1 MATAQVL
8 LMDDDPRMEALLLGA
23 VRLPPSLLVRDP
35 AGIFEPDP
43 LKHGLVLLNAE
54 FQKSFGL
61 CRRFK
66 KKRET
71 AGVPIA
77 FFTFSHDREH
87 LRILA
92 EHRALP
98 THADHYLLP
107 PTTAERVLDLL
118 TKTIGAFE
126 AALPAEPPT
135 PREPDADELPP
146 DLEAGDDDAP
156 SFDREEAHEPT
167 REDTEAPAATPEL
180 VAERAL
186 PSGDDDEFSYEA
198 PDSGDD
204 DDVPPPPPE
213 GMLEPLAAD
222 PSIGQGEPSL
232 GGFRTDRLT
241 SVERYVSGLHDEI
254 ARREDQIEARRAELD
269 REEAQL
275 RAESAAAVIEAQ
287 RKASALAEEAAR
299 LRDELQ
305 AALSA
310 HGDAAELERVQ
321 AEVATLRAELE
332 WARAEAEQNQ
342 TELKRLRAEG
352 ERVLAESDRVRG
364 ESERL
369 RADAERLR
377 AELAEATKRAALTTA
392 LEARLNRSVQRTA
405 ALGQALLAARPSLVT
420 LLEFSRDLELERQV
434 DADGVPTGLD
444 DR

>member
-8 LMDDDPRMEALLLGA
+8 LIDDDPRMEALLRGA
-23 VRLPPSLLVRDP
+23 VGLPASLLVRDP

-43 LKHGLVLLNAE
+43 QKHGLVLLNSE

-77 FFTFSHDREH
+77 FFTFSHEREH

-107 PTTAERVLDLL
+107 PTTAERVLELL

-126 AALPAEPPT
+126 AQAPEEPP
-135 PREPDADELPP
+135 PPPEPGEDVLEPDLGE
-146 DLEAGDDDAP
+146 
-156 SFDREEAHEPT
+156 
-167 REDTEAPAATPEL
+167 
-180 VAERAL
+180 
-186 PSGDDDEFSYEA
+186 DDDEFSYEA
-198 PDSGDD
+198 PESGDA

-213 GMLEPLAAD
+213 GMLEPLAGE
-222 PSIGQGEPSL
+222 PSIGQGEPNL
-232 GGFRTDRLT
+232 GGFRADRLT

-275 RAESAAAVIEAQ
+275 RTESAAAVIEAQ
-287 RKASALAEEAAR
+287 RKASLLTEEVAR
-299 LRDELQ
+299 LREELQ

-310 HGDAAELERVQ
+310 HADAAELERVQ

-332 WARAEAEQNQ
+332 WARTEAEQSQ
-342 TELKRLRAEG
+342 TELKRLRADA

-369 RADAERLR
+369 RVEAERLR
-377 AELAEATKRAALTTA
+377 AEQAEATERAASTA
-392 LEARLNRSVQRTA
+392 TLEARLNRSVQRTA
-405 ALGQALLAARPSLVT
+405 AIGQALLAARPSLVT

>member
-8 LMDDDPRMEALLLGA
+8 LIDDDPRMEALLRGA
-23 VRLPPSLLVRDP
+23 VGLPASLLVRDP

-43 LKHGLVLLNAE
+43 QKHGLVLLNSE

-77 FFTFSHDREH
+77 FFTFSHEREH

-107 PTTAERVLDLL
+107 PTTAERVLELL

-126 AALPAEPPT
+126 AQAPEEPP
-135 PREPDADELPP
+135 PPPEPGEDVLEPDLGE
-146 DLEAGDDDAP
+146 DDDAP
-156 SFDREEAHEPT
+156 SFDREEAHDPPH
-167 REDTEAPAATPEL
+167 EDTEALAAALGPE
-180 VAERAL
+180 AEPAL
-186 PSGDDDEFSYEA
+186 PAIDDDEFSYEA
-198 PDSGDD
+198 PESGDA
-204 DDVPPPPPE
+204 DDVPPPPPDA
-213 GMLEPLAAD
+213 MLEPLAVD

-275 RAESAAAVIEAQ
+275 RTESAAAVIEAQ
-287 RKASALAEEAAR
+287 RKASLLTEEVAR
-299 LRDELQ
+299 LREELQ

-310 HGDAAELERVQ
+310 HADAAELERVQ

-332 WARAEAEQNQ
+332 WARTEAEQNQ
-342 TELKRLRAEG
+342 AELKRLRADA

-377 AELAEATKRAALTTA
+377 AELAEATERAARTPA
-392 LEARLNRSVQRTA
+392 LEARLNRSAQRTA
-405 ALGQALLAARPSLVT
+405 AIGQALLAARPSLVT